1 MSRHVLVE
9 EDSGADDKL
18 EDVLQGFHGLQ
29 QLFCQLL
36 SIVHIILQDFG
47 QLPKNTNANTPWLI
61 RKLNWLFTTYSL
73 VLRVLNSRV
82 GQRGTEMLPYVRL
95 QDRVKV
101 LKLSV
106 SYEANYEHL
115 S

>member
-1 MSRHVLVE
+1 MQVNYIIFSSWRMSRHVLVE

-47 QLPKNTNANTPWLI
+47 QLPKNTKANTP
-61 RKLNWLFTTYSL
+61 
-73 VLRVLNSRV
+73 
-82 GQRGTEMLPYVRL
+82 
-95 QDRVKV
+95 
-101 LKLSV
+101 
-106 SYEANYEHL
+106 
-115 S
+115 